1 MDLDALEKKLA
12 GFVARETGAE
22 AAAIS
27 PSTELLSSGL
37 LDSVA
42 LVRMADLVEREVG
55 IVIPDGDVTEENF
68 ETLGAIRSYV
78 EMRRAED

>member
-1 MDLDALEKKLA
+1 MDLDALENKLA

-22 AAAIS
+22 AASIG

-42 LVRMADLVEREVG
+42 LVRMAALVEREAR
-55 IVIPDGDVTEENF
+55 IVIPDRDVTEENF

>member
-12 GFVARETGAE
+12 SFVARETGADP
-22 AAAIS
+22 ASIGS
-27 PSTELLSSGL
+27 STELLSSGL

-68 ETLGAIRSYV
+68 ETFGAIRSYV
-78 EMRRAED
+78 EKRRAEA